1 MRVNTGKTKFMWV
14 RLRILEMENIHV
26 VFAGRELAT
35 TQSVVWSVIGEFTRD
50 VVAFQES

>member
-1 MRVNTGKTKFMWV
+1 M
-14 RLRILEMENIHV
+14 

-35 TQSVVWSVIGEFTRD
+35 TQSFAWSVVGGFTND